1 VKVLV
6 SSVSRRK
13 ADGRAG
19 RDSRADGPGGLRTAV
34 SRSALR
40 LQSDRRLVAL
50 ARAGSGAAFA
60 VIVERYRAP
69 LLAYSVRL
77 VGRDEGED
85 VLQQT
90 FTNALA
96 ALGRDDRAIDVR
108 PWLYRIAH
116 NIAVNDLRRSGR
128 HHEQLDEQFDG
139 VPQPPD
145 VLDQKLRLELLV
157 EGIGRLPERQREA
170 IVALELEGRSYE
182 DIAHGMSATKP
193 VVRQLVHRAR
203 TRLRDACGVLLP
215 APALRWLVVTDL
227 RTAGSERVGDA
238 LTGGAAGAGLLKAG
252 TALLATG
259 AIATGAGGLVVKS
272 DDHSGSRH
280 QASARAQPQITV
292 SPARESSSPPLQAA
306 VPASRSHAKRGSP
319 ATPAVDG
326 GRSGTNSGTQGT
338 GPVRS
343 KGDRGHGLTRR
354 PHLNDGDGATR
365 QDGSDGSSAGET
377 HTGSHDGSGDASGR
391 GDSHGDGSGDSGAPD
406 GSDQPAGSGSPA
418 SPTPPPT
425 EQ

>member
-1 VKVLV
+1 V

-13 ADGRAG
+13 TDGRDA
-19 RDSRADGPGGLRTAV
+19 RGGLRAAV

-50 ARAGSGAAFA
+50 TRAGSGAAFS

-69 LLAYSVRL
+69 LLAYTSRL
-77 VGRDEGED
+77 VGRDEAED

-90 FTNALA
+90 FANALG
-96 ALGRDDRAIDVR
+96 ALGRDDRAIEMR

-116 NIAVNDLRRSGR
+116 NLAVNDLRRSGR

-145 VLDQKLRLELLV
+145 VLDRKLQVELLM
-157 EGIGRLPERQREA
+157 EGLRRLPERQREA
-170 IVALELEGRSYE
+170 IVAYEFEGRSYE
-182 DIAHGMSATKP
+182 EIAHSMSATTP

-203 TRLRDACGVLLP
+203 TRLRDACGVLVP
-215 APALRWLVVTDL
+215 AWALRGLVVTDL

-272 DDHSGSRH
+272 DHRSGGMH
-280 QASARAQPQITV
+280 QASAGAQ
-292 SPARESSSPPLQAA
+292 SPVTGSPDRKSSSPPLQAL
-306 VPASRSHAKRGSP
+306 VPAVGHSHAKPVRPPTAAG
-319 ATPAVDG
+319 DG
-326 GRSGTNSGTQGT
+326 GQSGKDRGTQGASP
-338 GPVRS
+338 GHQ
-343 KGDRGHGLTRR
+343 GADRGHGHNR
-354 PHLNDGDGATR
+354 PPHQNHDRAAR
-365 QDGSDGSSAGET
+365 QDGSDRPSAAGTDRAAHE
-377 HTGSHDGSGDASGR
+377 GSGEASR
-391 GDSHGDGSGDSGAPD
+391 GGNSHGDGSGDSDGTSH
-406 GSDQPAGSGSPA
+406 GSDPPAGSGSRSPA
-418 SPTPPPT
+418 R
-425 EQ
+425 